1 MVIFNSYVSLPE
13 GNLPSNP
20 RSLVAPSPLRAVG
33 VPVATEWAKGV
44 WRAEASPEVS
54 TLKWS
59 SMTWMI
65 WGWPGW
71 PYFMKPP
78 NEENSW
84 KFEENENPQE
94 KPRKHEDLKMK
105 NCEFT
110 KTIKNW
116 GIGPCLTGIHHRK
129 KSWKSGF
136 RYFTMRSGF
145 VQGIACFM
153 RHLGIF
159 HDQLAYGASVWRP
172 NIIEPYKQ

>member
-1 MVIFNSYVSLPE
+1 MLVYQRVIFVQIPAVLSLH
-13 GNLPSNP
+13 LPS
-20 RSLVAPSPLRAVG
+20 ACG

-54 TLKWS
+54 ILKWS

-65 WGWPGW
+65 WGWP
-71 PYFMKPP
+71 YFMKPP
-78 NEENSW
+78 NEENSIV
-84 KFEENENPQE
+84 FEENENPKE

-105 NCEFT
+105 IVNLAI

-116 GIGPCLTGIHHRK
+116 GIGPCLKHRDSPSK
-129 KSWKSGF
+129 KIWKSGF

-145 VQGIACFM
+145 VQGIGCFM

-159 HDQLAYGASVWRP
+159 HDQLAYGAWVWRP
-172 NIIEPYKQ
+172 NIIEPYK